1 MTAAEFFSQ
10 VLTGD
15 LAWFRSVIP
24 SIPASAEEQV
34 MLCAIPGQES
44 GWQNIQ
50 QADGGIARGYYQLQ
64 ENDLSDVL
72 ANVTTGAK
80 AIIVCLKL
88 GISPTGTAVYAAL
101 LGNTKLQIAFAR
113 LNLWADPHPLP
124 KVGDLD
130 EAYAAYLRIWRPGA
144 PSAGRWA
151 DVYPAALA
159 AARPST

>member
-10 VLTGD
+10 VLTPD
-15 LAWFRSVIP
+15 LVWLHSVIP

-44 GWQNIQ
+44 SWQNVQ
-50 QADGGIARGYYQLQ
+50 QAGGGIARGFYQQ
-64 ENDLSDVL
+64 QQNDLGDIL
-72 ANVTTGAK
+72 ANPATDAK
-80 AIIVCLKL
+80 AVIVCLKL
-88 GISPTGTAVYAAL
+88 GVSPTAGAVYAAL

-124 KVGDLD
+124 KAGDLD

-151 DVYPAALA
+151 DVYPEALA
-159 AARPST
+159 AVSPTS